1 MNLEYDDHSLN
12 TFPDRYVRGDYI
24 VHYAPIGGCPAAPV
38 LRGLS
43 NVKVLEEFPNAE
55 ISIPF

>member
-1 MNLEYDDHSLN
+1 LNFESEDHTIN

-24 VHYAPIGGCPAAPV
+24 VHYAPIGGCPAVPV

-43 NVKVLEEFPNAE
+43 NVKMLEEFPDA
-55 ISIPF
+55 IIPIPF